1 MADEIV
7 RIKDIP
13 TYRVFVGA
21 DDRIPVDS
29 PTLGTAFLDI
39 TALRI
44 SVLQILAMASST
56 NGGLESAA
64 DKAFFDMIK
73 EVAFNTSGQVIPSGM
88 AQQLKVVQSALS
100 PTPDYIGQPGRD
112 TAGNFYIG
120 TYIPGPGGPGPTSL
134 WTLISPSLIYRD
146 SSGHLLAPGIANQTG
161 TVTDSSHPTPSYAGQ
176 QGRDS
181 YGNNYVAVISGSTLI
196 WEKFFGGHKI
206 GPDKIGRASC
216 RERV

>member
-13 TYRVFVGA
+13 TYRVFMGA

-112 TAGNFYIG
+112 TA
-120 TYIPGPGGPGPTSL
+120 
-134 WTLISPSLIYRD
+134 
-146 SSGHLLAPGIANQTG
+146 
-161 TVTDSSHPTPSYAGQ
+161 
-176 QGRDS
+176 
-181 YGNNYVAVISGSTLI
+181 
-196 WEKFFGGHKI
+196 
-206 GPDKIGRASC
+206 
-216 RERV
+216 